1 MQILLIGHIL
11 VRDYLWVIS
20 QVSLGKLL
28 ISKLVGDGERESQD
42 QNHNNLT
49 MSFSSRIQK
58 KNYIPLRYERSCRRS
73 HQLCSEGLV
82 IRKMRMGR

>member
-20 QVSLGKLL
+20 QVALGKLL

-49 MSFSSRIQK
+49 MSFLLQEDAKMTYLCDTRDHADDHT
-58 KNYIPLRYERSCRRS
+58 SCVVR
-73 HQLCSEGLV
+73 GL
-82 IRKMRMGR
+82 